1 MRPLPEWYEKFREM
15 KNYGMVEKVEGLIN
29 EKLKTGGPDPFLY
42 DLLGDI
48 YLEKKELKKAEE
60 LYRNAKEMFIK
71 QGEYTRAVAMLHKER
86 MAHPDKSIEKI
97 IEFGDLLWKAGLKR
111 RTKQYYINTLKDLAS
126 QNRMEEVEKILNVL
140 ASLFPDNLDLKIIMS
155 KILMMNGKRNDA
167 KRIIVEEL
175 KKAEQKRDIGAIE
188 KLNEVL
194 DTLEENNE

>member
-48 YLEKKELKKAEE
+48 YLEKKKLKKAEE

>member
-167 KRIIVEEL
+167 KKIIVEQL